1 MKDEDLK
8 KLLTILYEN
17 LTPKG
22 FEVLLKDMLE
32 KLGFD
37 DIKVTG
43 QSGDSGI
50 DLTATLRKSEIPGI
64 ETNVPYKIQAK
75 RFKPDITLNPSYIR
89 ELRGSMNSG
98 ERGILMTT
106 AKVSRKSIEEES
118 QRDIS
123 RVVLVIDGERLINLC
138 MQYEIAIVK
147 QYEVDKEYLNKLE
160 SRNKTEIKETGV
172 THIVATKFV
181 TDNDKRAQI
190 LRIPKEIK
198 SMVGQTSTITLY
210 FDESSPKTF
219 NIDKTG
225 TYVGGVI
232 KIFRKYRLVGENG
245 QFFPK
250 ISVWGKFKDGFIV
263 KFKDTEVIKA
273 IIDNKDKSTF

>member
-1 MKDEDLK
+1 MKDENLNS
-8 KLLTILYEN
+8 LLTILYDN

-22 FEVLLKDMLE
+22 FEVLLKDLLE

-37 DIKVTG
+37 DIEVTG

-50 DLTATLRKSEIPGI
+50 DLTATLRRSEIPGI
-64 ETNVPYKIQAK
+64 ETNIPYKIQAK
-75 RFKPDITLNPSYIR
+75 RFKPDVTLNPSYIR

-106 AKVSRKSIEEES
+106 AKVSRKAIEEES

-138 MQYEIAIVK
+138 MQYEIAIIK

-160 SRNKTEIKETGV
+160 TRNKTEIKETGV
-172 THIVATKFV
+172 ANIVATKFV
-181 TDNDKRAQI
+181 TDNDIRAQI

-198 SMVGQTSTITLY
+198 SMIGQRSNITLY
-210 FDESSPKTF
+210 FDESSQKTF

-225 TYVGGVI
+225 TYLGGVI
-232 KIFRKYRLVGENG
+232 EIFRKYRLVEENG

-250 ISVWGKFKDGFIV
+250 ISIWGKFKDGFIV
-263 KFKDTEVIKA
+263 KFKDMEALKA
-273 IIDNKDKSTF
+273 IVDDKGKNTF

>member
-1 MKDEDLK
+1 MKDENINN
-8 KLLTILYEN
+8 LLTILYEN

-22 FEVLLKDMLE
+22 FEILLKDLLE

-37 DIKVTG
+37 EIEVTG

-64 ETNVPYKIQAK
+64 ETNAPYKIQAK
-75 RFKPDITLNPSYIR
+75 RFKPDVTLNPSYIR

-106 AKVSRKSIEEES
+106 ARVSRKSIEEES

-147 QYEVDKEYLNKLE
+147 QYEVDKDYLNKLE
-160 SRNKTEIKETGV
+160 NRNKTEIKETGV
-172 THIVATKFV
+172 TNIVATKFV
-181 TDNDKRAQI
+181 TDNDIRAQI

-198 SMVGQTSTITLY
+198 SMIGQNSNIDLY
-210 FDESSPKTF
+210 FDESSQKTF
-219 NIDKTG
+219 NIDKSG

-232 KIFRKYRLVGENG
+232 EIFRKYGLVGVDG
-245 QFFPK
+245 QFFQRSPYGENLKMDLLLNLK
-250 ISVWGKFKDGFIV
+250 IWKP
-263 KFKDTEVIKA
+263 
-273 IIDNKDKSTF
+273 